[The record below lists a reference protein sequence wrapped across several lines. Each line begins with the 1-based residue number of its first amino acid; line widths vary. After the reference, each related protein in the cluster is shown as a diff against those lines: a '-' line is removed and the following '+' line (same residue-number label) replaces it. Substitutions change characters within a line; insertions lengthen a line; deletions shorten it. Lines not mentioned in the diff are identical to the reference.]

1 LAQEAASLTFGAARQ
16 QEQAELASSWRRLN
30 RAATLVAVLT
40 SPAVYLTLYR
50 QDNFRWWT
58 SLILTILFVA
68 AFRGLVDVITRRMI
82 PWPSLFGAEQKMLA
96 EDVVARRR
104 SWYWKRKYRLL
115 WAFLIVSVVLWALAG
130 IFSGAVSFP
139 FGGWSWALDP
149 LLNNPAFSGAQL
161 VILLVQLPLLLVSN
175 MLILFG
181 PMLWMAI
188 RGIKSYEPGDA
199 DWGVRL
205 EHVRGQAE
213 AKREITRII
222 DLWQAGDEFE
232 KAGGKRE
239 RGMLFLGP
247 PGTGKTMLA
256 KAIAT
261 GFNSP
266 FVTIA
271 GSGFAQMFIGMD
283 VIVVQYMAWKARR
296 LAAKWGGTC
305 IVFIDEIDAVGMRRS
320 ALAGQA
326 AGMTTGMTTG
336 NASMHDYCYHGR
348 SGSMSST
355 CGLVLE
361 TSRWRERQFAERD
374 RRIER
379 DSWIQRLIARQAIPG
394 GGMFGGGGGALNAL
408 LVVMDG
414 MDDPPAMRRFV
425 TNRFNTLMDALYLVP
440 QRVGRISLRL
450 PRPRPTG
457 NQVYFIGACN
467 TPIEVL
473 DPALTRPGRMGRHIR
488 FRTPIKDD
496 RLDIFDYYLA
506 KVTHDPELDTPQRRE
521 ELARITGGYSPAM
534 IEQACS
540 TALTYSHHDGR
551 AFFGRDDIVEAMTT
565 IEAGMA
571 IDVKYVET
579 ETRAVALHEAGHAA
593 ASHVYSK
600 GTESTRLSIKMRGG
614 SLGHHQAI
622 EKEERFSS
630 FRSELFARL
639 VWIMGA
645 IATEQVFYRENSNG
659 VTGDMNS
666 ATTLAALMVGAYA
679 MGPERIDFGDR
690 FHTKSD
696 EDEARKKIMSRFED
710 LGETLLAQASLH
722 DDLGRALGSP
732 AKRRAA
738 AQLLGQAYF
747 TAEVFISQNRRRI
760 ERIAD
765 TLIDR
770 RELFGDDVVEL
781 LDGVGLQP
789 AKLNFLEE
797 REWPRL

>member
-16 QEQAELASSWRRLN
+16 QEQAELATSWRRLN

-40 SPAVYLTLYR
+40 SPAVFLVLYR

-58 SLILTILFVA
+58 ALLITIGLVA
-68 AFRGLVDVITRRMI
+68 AFRGFVDVCTRRLI

-115 WAFLIVSVVLWALAG
+115 WAFLVTSAMLWALASLFG
-130 IFSGAVSFP
+130 DSVSFP
-139 FGGWSWALDP
+139 FGGWSWALGPITND
-149 LLNNPAFSGAQL
+149 PAFSGSQL
-161 VILLVQLPLLLVSN
+161 LILLLQLPLLLFSN

-181 PMLWMAI
+181 PMLWMAV

-213 AKREITRII
+213 PKREITRII

-283 VIVVQYMAWKARR
+283 VIVVQFMAFKAKR

-326 AGMTTGMTTG
+326 PGMTPGMTSG
-336 NASMHDYCYHGR
+336 NASMHDYCYHGS

-355 CGLVLE
+355 CNLVLE
-361 TSRWRERQFAERD
+361 TSQWRERQFANRD

-379 DSWIQRLIARQAIPG
+379 SWWLPNIVRQALP
-394 GGMFGGGGGALNAL
+394 GGMFGGGGQALNAL

-425 TNRFNTLMDALYLVP
+425 TNRFNTLLDALYLIP
-440 QRVGRISLRL
+440 QRMGRFSLRL
-450 PRPRPTG
+450 PKPRPTG

-467 TPIEVL
+467 VPIETL

-488 FRTPIKDD
+488 FRTPIKED
-496 RLDIFDYYLA
+496 RTDIFDYYLA
-506 KVTHDPELDTPQRRE
+506 KVAHDPELDTPARRE

-540 TALTYSHHDGR
+540 TALTYAHHDGR
-551 AFFGRDDIVEAMTT
+551 AFFCREDIVEAMTT
-565 IEAGMA
+565 IESGMA

-645 IATEQVFYRENSNG
+645 IATEQVFYGENSNG

-690 FHTKSD
+690 FHTKSE
-696 EDEARKKIMSRFED
+696 EDAARKKIMGRFEE
-710 LGETLLAQASLH
+710 LGETLLSQASLH

-765 TLIDR
+765 ALIER
-770 RELFGDDVVEL
+770 RELFGNDVVDL
-781 LDGVGLQP
+781 LDGQGLQP
-789 AKLNFLEE
+789 ARLNFLEE